1 MTRSLKKYFSERG
14 KWHHNRA
21 NAAIMFYINVVHSS
35 GRILN
40 SIIIYEEE
48 LSTLPEMAK
57 CVKLTDL
64 KVNLS
69 DNISFLWSIVS
80 SQPTLETFWVTFN
93 ETNGMIC
100 GDHGFLS
107 KTCLT
112 N

>member
-1 MTRSLKKYFSERG
+1 MTRSLKKDFSERS
-14 KWHHNRA
+14 KWYHNRA

-35 GRILN
+35 GRILK

-48 LSTLPEMAK
+48 LATLPEMDE

-69 DNISFLWSIVS
+69 DKISFLWSIIS
-80 SQPTLETFWVTFN
+80 SQSALETFWVTFN

-100 GDHGFLS
+100 GDHGFF
-107 KTCLT
+107 K
-112 N
+112 